1 MSEFASILI
10 KWPIY
15 HKMSWEKLDWLP
27 MNNRI
32 NQCVLLISFKFV
44 NGIGPNYLNETFQ
57 WATESSRTLRNNY
70 GKLKH
75 PFRKTSDGQNLIC
88 FDPQNGT
95 KYTRKLNNID
105 TFNIILK
112 SFVWH
117 DLLNQV
123 SLSLLLLLL

>member
-1 MSEFASILI
+1 
-10 KWPIY
+10 
-15 HKMSWEKLDWLP
+15 MSWEKLDWLP
-27 MNNRI
+27 INNRI

-75 PFRKTSDGQNLIC
+75 PFRKTRDGQNLIC
-88 FDPQNGT
+88 FDPQNGA